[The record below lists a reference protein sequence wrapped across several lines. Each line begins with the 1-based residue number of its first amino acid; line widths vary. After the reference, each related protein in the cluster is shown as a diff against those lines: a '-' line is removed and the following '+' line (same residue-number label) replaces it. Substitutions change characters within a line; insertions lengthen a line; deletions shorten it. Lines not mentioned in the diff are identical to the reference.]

1 MGDKL
6 SERLLVKPGGSVNLG
21 DWDPEA
27 EYGWSRDEA
36 EAETEKNLKR
46 MSELQEKLW
55 ASRTHALLTVLQAMD
70 TAGKDSTIRRVMGH
84 INPQG
89 CEVTGFKV
97 PTEEERE
104 HDFLWR
110 VHKAVP
116 GKGEI
121 GIFNRS
127 HYEDVLVV
135 RVHSLVPEPIWRKR
149 YDQIREF
156 EQLLYETGTTIRK
169 FFLHISKEEQKQR
182 LQDRLDDPAKHWKF
196 RLGDLRERAL
206 WGDYEKAYEEALA
219 ETSRERAPWYIIPAN
234 RKWFRD
240 LAVSEIL
247 VEALGEMDL
256 RFPEPEENLASVEI
270 DG

>member
-1 MGDKL
+1 MGHKL
-6 SERLLVKPGGSVNLG
+6 SERLLVKKGDSVKLSE
-21 DWDPEA
+21 WDPEDDH
-27 EYGWSRDEA
+27 GWSREEA
-36 EAETEKNLKR
+36 ESETEKNLER
-46 MSELQEKLW
+46 MSQLQEKLW

-84 INPQG
+84 LNPQG

-97 PTEEERE
+97 PTEQERE

-135 RVHSLVPEPIWRKR
+135 RVHNLAPEPVWRKR

-156 EQLLYETGTTIRK
+156 EQLLHQTGTSIRK

-196 RLGDLRERAL
+196 RLGDLDERAL
-206 WGDYEKAYEEALA
+206 WSGYEAAYQDAIA
-219 ETSRERAPWYIIPAN
+219 ETTRDHAPWFIIPAN

-240 LAVSEIL
+240 LAVSQIL
-247 VEALGEMDL
+247 VEALEEMDL
-256 RFPEPEENLASVEI
+256 RFPEPEEDLTQVIIE
-270 DG
+270 

>member
-1 MGDKL
+1 MGAKL
-6 SERLLVKPGGSVNLG
+6 TERLLVKAGSKVRLS

-27 EYGWSRDEA
+27 DYGWQREEA
-36 EAETEKNLKR
+36 EAETVRNLER

-55 ASRTHALLTVLQAMD
+55 AGRERALLVVLQATD

-84 INPQG
+84 LNPQG

-135 RVHSLVPEPIWRKR
+135 RVHNLVPEEVWRKR

-156 EQLLYETGTTIRK
+156 EQLLHQTGTSIRK
-169 FFLHISKEEQKQR
+169 FFLHIGRDEQKQR
-182 LQDRLDDPAKHWKF
+182 LQDRLDDPTKHWKF
-196 RLGDLRERAL
+196 RIGDLKERAL
-206 WGDYEKAYEEALA
+206 WDEYHKAYEDAMEH
-219 ETSRERAPWYIIPAN
+219 TSREKAPWYVIPAN

-247 VEALGEMDL
+247 VDALEEMEL
-256 RFPEPEENLASVEI
+256 KFPEPEDLSGIVIE
-270 DG
+270 